1 MNNPLKNNVWHMLF
15 CSRAGLLAA
24 LAAMILHAPAGA
36 HPGAEAFAE
45 RLAADGGIDVE
56 YIRSSIADAD
66 YQQSIIDAIT
76 RPAEAKPWHEYRRIF
91 IRDTRID
98 GGVEFWR
105 ANRSLVEQVADEF
118 GVRAEFVL
126 AIVGVETNYGLNTG
140 SYRVLDALVTL
151 GFYYPRRGEFF
162 ARELAEFFHLSREEN
177 LPLDRVKGSYAGAM
191 GLGQF
196 IPSSYRAYAVDF
208 DDSGSR
214 DLWRSLP
221 DALASVANYLKVHGW
236 DDGLPVVLSV
246 SEVPVGLDED
256 FKPKPRHTLGELA
269 AMGIDFDAAGLAP
282 ETPAT
287 LVELDG
293 EDGAEYWIGLN
304 NFYVI
309 TRYNRSPL
317 YAMAVAQ
324 LADELRLRAQDQLAL
339 AD

>member
-1 MNNPLKNNVWHMLF
+1 MFHRLSIRFFIL
-15 CSRAGLLAA
+15 AGLPILAA
-24 LAAMILHAPAGA
+24 IATGA
-36 HPGAEAFAE
+36 SASHPGADAFA
-45 RLAADGGIDVE
+45 RQLAEDDGLDIE
-56 YIRSSIADAD
+56 YVRSTIAGAE

-76 RPAEAKPWHEYRRIF
+76 RPAEGKPWHEYRKIF
-91 IRDTRID
+91 VRDTRID

-105 ANRSLVEQVADEF
+105 ANQALIERVA
-118 GVRAEFVL
+118 AEFRVPAEVIL

-151 GFYYPRRGEFF
+151 GFYYPKRAEFF
-162 ARELAEFFHLSREEN
+162 SRELGEYFHLSREES
-177 LPLDRVKGSYAGAM
+177 LPLEQIKGSYAGAM

-208 DDSGSR
+208 DQSGSR

-221 DALASVANYLKVHGW
+221 DALGSVANYLKVHGW
-236 DDGLPVVLSV
+236 NDRLPTVLPVTSV
-246 SEVPVGLDED
+246 PAGLDES
-256 FKPKPRHTLGELA
+256 FKPKPRHTLGELEK
-269 AMGIDFDAAGLAP
+269 MGIEFDPAGLAP

-287 LVELDG
+287 LIELEG
-293 EDGAEYWIGLN
+293 TQGPEYWIGLN

-317 YAMAVAQ
+317 YAMAVTQ
-324 LADELRLRAQDQLAL
+324 LADELGARARHELAI

>member
-1 MNNPLKNNVWHMLF
+1 MINRLSMRFVIL
-15 CSRAGLLAA
+15 AGLPILAA
-24 LAAMILHAPAGA
+24 IAAGA
-36 HPGAEAFAE
+36 SASHPGSDAFA
-45 RLAADGGIDVE
+45 RKLADDEGLDIEYVRSAIDSA
-56 YIRSSIADAD
+56 R

-76 RPAEAKPWHEYRRIF
+76 RPAEAKPWHEYRNIF
-91 IRDTRID
+91 VRDTRID

-105 ANRSLVEQVADEF
+105 ANRTLIDRVA
-118 GVRAEFVL
+118 AEFRVPAEVIL

-151 GFYYPRRGEFF
+151 GFYYPKRAEFF
-162 ARELAEFFHLSREEN
+162 SRELGEYFHLSREES
-177 LPLDRVKGSYAGAM
+177 LPLEQIKGSYAGAM

-208 DDSGSR
+208 DQSGSR

-221 DALASVANYLKVHGW
+221 DALGSVANYLKVHGW
-236 DDGLPVVLSV
+236 NDQLPTVLPVDA
-246 SEVPVGLDED
+246 VPAGLDEG
-256 FKPKPRHTLGELA
+256 FKPKPRHTLGELRD
-269 AMGIDFDAAGLAP
+269 MGIEFDPAGLAP

-287 LVELDG
+287 LVELEG
-293 EDGAEYWIGLN
+293 TEGPEYWIGLN

-317 YAMAVAQ
+317 YAMAVTQ
-324 LADELRLRAQDQLAL
+324 LAEELGARAQHELAI